1 MYIIYHTA
9 DCASVVSSPGTF
21 HLCVKDKCIHMF
33 THLFGT
39 GEYRCFPL
47 EEIAPMI
54 FSTPQGCLVGYK
66 GDYCLPGILFQL
78 DDPVLCQIR
87 DEILNL
93 DVNNLTPLEALNK
106 LSDIKRIVRGK

>member
-1 MYIIYHTA
+1 MLLYIIYHTA

-47 EEIAPMI
+47 EELAPMI
-54 FSTPQGCLVGYK
+54 FSTPQGCLGGYK

-78 DDPVLCQIR
+78 YDPADRIFY
-87 DEILNL
+87 
-93 DVNNLTPLEALNK
+93 
-106 LSDIKRIVRGK
+106 SDAFST